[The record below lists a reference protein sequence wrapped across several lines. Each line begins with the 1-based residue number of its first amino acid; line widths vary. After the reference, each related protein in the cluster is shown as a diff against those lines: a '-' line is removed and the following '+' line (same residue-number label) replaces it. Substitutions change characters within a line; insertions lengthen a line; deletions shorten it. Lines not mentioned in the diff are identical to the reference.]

1 MPHLRSLTYQ
11 APVRPTGAFP
21 FTIPVLKSLTDLD
34 LSAPVT
40 FFIGENGSGK
50 STVLESLALAAN
62 LPTVGSESVDGDP
75 TLVSL
80 RSLARC
86 LRLAWSK
93 KATRGFFLRAEDFFG
108 FAKRQAQIR
117 AEMERD
123 VAEIR
128 EEYKGRSKTALGLA
142 LMPYGRELGEMK
154 RLYGEGLDAQSHGES
169 FFKLF
174 QARFVP
180 NGLYLLDEP
189 EAPLSPLRQMAL
201 LGQIHAMLAHNAQF
215 IIATHSPILMAYPG
229 ARLYTF
235 DGGTIQ
241 PIAYDETE
249 HVRVTR
255 AFLDNPQS
263 ALKHLFDPSK
273 ED

>member
-1 MPHLRSLTYQ
+1 MPHLRTLTYQ
-11 APVRPTGAFP
+11 TPPHPVTTFP
-21 FTIPVLKSLTDLD
+21 FTIPALKNLTTLD

-50 STVLESLALAAN
+50 STVIESLALSAN

-75 TLVSL
+75 TLAAL
-80 RSLARC
+80 RPLAKC
-86 LRLAWSK
+86 FKLAWSK

-108 FAKRQAQIR
+108 FAKRQSQIR
-117 AEMERD
+117 AEMEQD
-123 VAEIR
+123 IADIR

-142 LMPYGRELGEMK
+142 LMPYGRELGDMK
-154 RLYGEGLDAQSHGES
+154 RLYGDGLDTQSHGES

-201 LGQIHAMLAHNAQF
+201 LAQIHAMLAHNAQF

-241 PIAYDETE
+241 PINYEDTE

-263 ALKHLFDPSK
+263 ALKHLFEPHQD
-273 ED
+273 D